1 MTWCVIDLECQN
13 IEHCGHVSTPHNPEN
28 YIVAAAFAKN
38 QEPVRSWY
46 FNSKQEALDSDWFKQ
61 ALEGTKVIVAHNATF
76 ELHWLYA
83 CYPEELKQF
92 FRDGG
97 RIFCTQYAEYL
108 LSHQTELY
116 PRLEDCAVKYGGTK
130 KIDEVKLMWEQ
141 GYKTSEIP
149 KDLLM
154 DYLAGEQGDIENTR
168 IVLWAQLEALRS
180 QGMLLMFW
188 ERCASLVFNAFA
200 TYNGLYIDIPKAL
213 ENQKLQEQAIQ
224 DAVQELS
231 TYLPADLPFEFQ
243 WGSDYQ
249 LAALIFGGTIKYKT
263 RVQYDPPKFVKAE
276 KWQLLTGEYV
286 DIGAANPL
294 ECVTFIRGANKGV
307 PKVFKVDT
315 DEPLLKWGEA
325 EYRFKGLVDKTKL
338 PLEVQAD
345 FFGKRAQFVGKRS
358 LSDGTPVYSTG
369 ADALKALKPYLP
381 ICSALLDFAA
391 ADKDLG
397 TYYQRQ
403 SNGKVSGMLT
413 LVDPNTSLIH
423 HNLNNCATVTARLS
437 SNKPNLQNIPRGD
450 TSRVKEMFR
459 SRFPNG
465 RMLEVDYTS
474 LEVVVGAAYSHDRNM
489 LKCLADGTD
498 MHTLRLAGFF
508 NKDYDTLRSII
519 KDQQHPEHEYW
530 SVKRTWIKPISF
542 ADQYGASDKGL
553 AYACGITLEEAK
565 QFKATQKKL
574 FPELSVF
581 AEEKVM
587 PEVRKSGA
595 GNPQREMS
603 DAGVFRIYHRGTFK
617 GYSGTYYSFRERDT
631 WRDGQQVLDY
641 KPTEVANYWCQGE
654 ASFIVQS
661 ACGAVIKALIEADF
675 EGGQV
680 LPVNTVHDAIY
691 LDCASEELVIKWGRI
706 VQRLMEETPKRLA
719 ERIPN
724 LQKALYHD
732 VAFPA
737 VPEYGEN
744 LANKQHLPE

>member
-1 MTWCVIDLECQN
+1 MTWCIIDLECQN

-38 QEPVRSWY
+38 REPVQSWY

-83 CYPEELKQF
+83 CYPEELKAF
-92 FRDGG
+92 LREGG

-141 GYKTSEIP
+141 DYKTSEIP

-168 IVLWAQLEALRS
+168 IVLWAQLEAMRS
-180 QGMLLMFW
+180 QGMLPMFW

-200 TYNGLYIDIPKAL
+200 TYNGLYIDMPKAL

-224 DAVQELS
+224 DAIEELG
-231 TYLPADLPFEFQ
+231 TYLPAGLPFEFQ
-243 WGSDYQ
+243 WGSGYQ
-249 LAALIFGGTIKYKT
+249 LSALIFGGTIKYKT

-286 DIGAANPL
+286 DVGAANPL
-294 ECVTFIRGANKGV
+294 ECVTFIRGTNKGV

-325 EYRFKGLVDKTKL
+325 EYKFKGLLDKTKL

-345 FFGKRAQFVGKRS
+345 FFGKRAQFVGKRN
-358 LSDGTPVYSTG
+358 LADGTPVYSTG
-369 ADALKALKPYLP
+369 ADALKALKPYLE
-381 ICSALLDFAA
+381 ICKPLLNFAA

-403 SNGKVSGMLT
+403 SNGKISGMLT
-413 LVDPNTSLIH
+413 LVDPATSIIH

-459 SRFPNG
+459 SRFPDG

-489 LKCLADGTD
+489 LKCLEEGTD

-508 NKDYDTLRSII
+508 NKDYDALRAII
-519 KDQQHPEHEYW
+519 KDDKHPEHDYW

-553 AYACGITLEEAK
+553 AYACGITLEEAQ
-565 QFKATQKKL
+565 QFKVTQKKL

-587 PEVRKSGA
+587 PEVRRSGA

-617 GYSGTYYSFRERDT
+617 GYSGTYYSFREADM
-631 WRDGQQVLDY
+631 WRDGQQILDY

-724 LQKALYHD
+724 LQKALYHE